1 LKQQKNSMIQSLLPR
16 AAALLMLS
24 AHYRH

>member
-1 LKQQKNSMIQSLLPR
+1 LKQQKNSMIQSLFPK
-16 AAALLMLS
+16 AVALLMLS